1 VISQKKKRKKRKKE
15 KENVARA
22 CVSKSKACRVNA
34 NSPAQYSEGEPAMRS
49 TFGILDTANGTLIT
63 D

>member
-1 VISQKKKRKKRKKE
+1 VISQKKKKKERKKE